1 MCDYDPRTAF
11 NNQNKSGESQN
22 REVGKTEKLSV
33 KVPPN
38 YGSLPHSTFGVK
50 VEMEGL
56 G

>member
-1 MCDYDPRTAF
+1 MCDGRPRMEF
-11 NNQNKSGESQN
+11 DNHNKSGESQN
-22 REVGKTEKLSV
+22 REVGKPEKLSV